1 MVYLRVER
9 ISHLFHRAHTDHALK
24 VHPEKFDAER
34 LVELVHLFED
44 PAVGVVYFRDLSV
57 AACVAVDID
66 EVHSAVKL
74 AGEGDRRHFDGAA
87 DEFLIHKRIVA
98 QLVCGEYFDL
108 ELCSLNSTEELKTA
122 LQSAM
127 VEGIDILDVRLLDDA
142 EGNAMASVEA
152 ASYYVTI
159 RDSVVLPDG
168 FMKKLLAFYEQD
180 NIPVVKETKRG
191 HKEINLKES
200 IYELSVVSCALGK
213 ADEEAKERIYMKLNA
228 SSGGNIKPGFVLE
241 SFCNSISYELPPFG
255 YTVHRIETYRER
267 EGEFVPLLW
276 EKS

>member
-1 MVYLRVER
+1 
-9 ISHLFHRAHTDHALK
+9 
-24 VHPEKFDAER
+24 
-34 LVELVHLFED
+34 
-44 PAVGVVYFRDLSV
+44 
-57 AACVAVDID
+57 
-66 EVHSAVKL
+66 
-74 AGEGDRRHFDGAA
+74 
-87 DEFLIHKRIVA
+87 
-98 QLVCGEYFDL
+98 
-108 ELCSLNSTEELKTA
+108 
-122 LQSAM
+122 M

-241 SFCNSISYELPPFG
+241 SFCNFISYELPPFG

>member
-1 MVYLRVER
+1 
-9 ISHLFHRAHTDHALK
+9 
-24 VHPEKFDAER
+24 
-34 LVELVHLFED
+34 
-44 PAVGVVYFRDLSV
+44 
-57 AACVAVDID
+57 
-66 EVHSAVKL
+66 
-74 AGEGDRRHFDGAA
+74 
-87 DEFLIHKRIVA
+87 
-98 QLVCGEYFDL
+98 
-108 ELCSLNSTEELKTA
+108 
-122 LQSAM
+122 
-127 VEGIDILDVRLLDDA
+127 
-142 EGNAMASVEA
+142 MASVEA

>member
-1 MVYLRVER
+1 MLGNSF
-9 ISHLFHRAHTDHALK
+9 ILL
-24 VHPEKFDAER
+24 
-34 LVELVHLFED
+34 L
-44 PAVGVVYFRDLSV
+44 G
-57 AACVAVDID
+57 
-66 EVHSAVKL
+66 SATT
-74 AGEGDRRHFDGAA
+74 AGAA
-87 DEFLIHKRIVA
+87 FSTR
-98 QLVCGEYFDL
+98 
-108 ELCSLNSTEELKTA
+108 SNS
-122 LQSAM
+122 
-127 VEGIDILDVRLLDDA
+127 
-142 EGNAMASVEA
+142 
-152 ASYYVTI
+152 
-159 RDSVVLPDG
+159 
-168 FMKKLLAFYEQD
+168 
-180 NIPVVKETKRG
+180 

>member
-1 MVYLRVER
+1 MKVRVKFSKYGPVKF
-9 ISHLFHRAHTDHALK
+9 IGHLDVMRYFQKAIRRAEIDVAYSEGFSPHQKLSFAA
-24 VHPEKFDAER
+24 P
-34 LVELVHLFED
+34 
-44 PAVGVVYFRDLSV
+44 LSV
-57 AACVAVDID
+57 G
-66 EVHSAVKL
+66 HTSS
-74 AGEGDRRHFDGAA
+74 
-87 DEFLIHKRIVA
+87 
-98 QLVCGEYFDL
+98 GEYFDL

-127 VEGIDILDVRLLDDA
+127 VEGIDILDVRLLDDD

-159 RDSVVLPDG
+159 RDGIELPDG
-168 FMKKLLAFYEQD
+168 FMEKLLAFYEQD

-267 EGEFVPLLW
+267 EGVFVPLLW